1 MLRTNTQIK
10 NTVFRRDNMGKFD
23 IYNINQ
29 GDFFTQ
35 TRTIF
40 LYGEINA
47 ATAYDVGCRLKY
59 LDYIDSEKT
68 ITIEINSPG
77 GEVSSG
83 LAIIDTIN
91 CIESPVKIVVC
102 GMAAS
107 MAALIAASG
116 TKGMRY
122 ALPHSTI
129 MIHQPLGGFG
139 ISQASDIEIYAK
151 NILQTKKILNEIL
164 ATACNK
170 NIKDVEIDTDRDY
183 YMSACEAKEYGLID
197 EIIVPKKR

>member
-1 MLRTNTQIK
+1 MMRYDAFQA
-10 NTVFRRDNMGKFD
+10 
-23 IYNINQ
+23 NQ
-29 GDFFTQ
+29 AEFLEK

-47 ATAYDVGCRLKY
+47 AVAYDVGLRLKY
-59 LDYIDSEKT
+59 LDYVDPTKP

-83 LAIIDTIN
+83 LAIVDTIN

-122 ALPHSTI
+122 ALPHSTV
-129 MIHQPLGGFG
+129 MIHQPLGGLGF
-139 ISQASDIEIYAK
+139 SQASDIEIYAK
-151 NILQTKKILNEIL
+151 NILLTKRTLNGIL
-164 ATACNK
+164 AEACGK
-170 NIKDVEIDTDRDY
+170 KLEEVERDTDRDY
-183 YMSACEAKEYGLID
+183 YMTAEEAKAYGLID
-197 EIIVPKKR
+197 EIVMPKRKG

>member
-1 MLRTNTQIK
+1 MSN
-10 NTVFRRDNMGKFD
+10 FD
-23 IYNINQ
+23 IYTASQ
-29 GDFFTQ
+29 GDFFVK
-35 TRTIF
+35 TRTVF
-40 LYGEINA
+40 LYGQINA
-47 ATAYDVGCRLKY
+47 AVAYDVGCRLKY
-59 LDYIDSEKT
+59 LDFLDSTKP

-83 LAIIDTIN
+83 LAIVDTIN

-129 MIHQPLGGFG
+129 MIHQPLGGLSF
-139 ISQASDIEIYAK
+139 SQASDIEIYAK
-151 NILQTKKILNEIL
+151 NILQTKQILNGIL
-164 ATACNK
+164 ASTCGK
-170 NIKDVEIDTDRDY
+170 TPEEVEQDTDRDY
-183 YMSACEAKEYGLID
+183 YMTAEEAKKYGLID
-197 EIIVPKKR
+197 EIVVPKKR

>member
-1 MLRTNTQIK
+1 MS
-10 NTVFRRDNMGKFD
+10 KFD
-23 IYNINQ
+23 IYGANQ
-29 GDFFTQ
+29 GDFFTK
-35 TRTIF
+35 TRTVF

-47 ATAYDVGCRLKY
+47 AVAYDVGCRLKY
-59 LDYIDSEKT
+59 LDYIDSAEP
-68 ITIEINSPG
+68 ITVEINSPG

-83 LAIIDTIN
+83 LAIIDTMN
-91 CIESPVKIVVC
+91 CIESPVKTVVC

-139 ISQASDIEIYAK
+139 ISQASDIEIYTK
-151 NILQTKKILNEIL
+151 NILQTKKTLNKIL
-164 ATACNK
+164 AEACNK
-170 NIKDVEIDTDRDY
+170 ELREIELDTDRDY
-183 YMSACEAKEYGLID
+183 YLSAEEAKKYGLID
-197 EIIVPKKR
+197 GIITPKKR